1 MTHEQ
6 KQIMA
11 FARQKGCAF
20 TKAEIVEAI
29 GKEYYCNGDKH
40 LGDRLSRMV
49 NANLLNR
56 VKPGVFEIST
66 GKKSKTSTI
75 ADGQQSL
82 FQ

>member
-1 MTHEQ
+1 MTPEQ
-6 KQIMA
+6 KQIIA
-11 FARQKGCAF
+11 FAQSKGGTF
-20 TKAEIVEAI
+20 TKANIVEAM
-29 GKEYYCNGDKH
+29 GKEYYCNGGKH

-49 NANLLNR
+49 NANLLKR

-66 GKKSKTSTI
+66 GKKSKPSTI